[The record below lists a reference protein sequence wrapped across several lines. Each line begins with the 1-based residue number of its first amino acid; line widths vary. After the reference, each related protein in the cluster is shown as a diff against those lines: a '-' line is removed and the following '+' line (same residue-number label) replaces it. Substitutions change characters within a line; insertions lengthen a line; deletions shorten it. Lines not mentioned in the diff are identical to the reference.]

1 MDDTLRTLQRAGY
14 RIMGENRTYK
24 PTINDP
30 HIEVRVLRPQEIP
43 IYVADGLQDVGITGS
58 DWIRETGADVRH
70 LLDLGYARVR
80 IVLAVPKS
88 MIQFQSLG
96 DLVLSFA
103 EEGKTLRIA
112 TEYLG
117 LAKESLMGL
126 SAYRKLYGDSEPLIV
141 TPWWKTGPNQNVA
154 IYLSFGATE
163 AKAPIGA
170 DAIIEVVDTGTS
182 LRQNGLEIV
191 EELYKSSAVLICNKE
206 SIEQS
211 EKREKILDI
220 ATLLNGVVEARKRLH
235 IFVNVKKENLDG
247 LLRMLP
253 ALKEPTVSPLAN
265 SDWVAVNTV
274 IKREE
279 YLMCIPSLRRISQG
293 LVVYEPLQVLP
304 LASELPQEGSS

>member
-14 RIMGENRTYK
+14 RITGETRTYK
-24 PTINDP
+24 PNINDD

-58 DWIRETGADVRH
+58 DWIRETGADVKQ
-70 LLDLGYARVR
+70 LLDLGYAKVR

-88 MIQFQSLG
+88 MIQLESLG

-103 EEGKTLRIA
+103 EGNKTLRIA

-126 SAYRKLYGDSEPLIV
+126 PEYRELYGDSEPLVV
-141 TPWWKTGPNQNVA
+141 TPWWKTGTNQNVA

-163 AKAPIGA
+163 AKPPIGA

-182 LRQNGLEIV
+182 LRQNGLEVI
-191 EELYKSSAVLICNKE
+191 EELYQSSAVLICNRDAINKP
-206 SIEQS
+206 

-235 IFVNVKKENLDG
+235 IFVNVKKDNLNT
-247 LLRMLP
+247 LLRLLP

-274 IKREE
+274 INREE
-279 YLMCIPSLRRISQG
+279 YLRCIPSLRRISQG

-304 LASELPQEGSS
+304 LASELPKEGSS